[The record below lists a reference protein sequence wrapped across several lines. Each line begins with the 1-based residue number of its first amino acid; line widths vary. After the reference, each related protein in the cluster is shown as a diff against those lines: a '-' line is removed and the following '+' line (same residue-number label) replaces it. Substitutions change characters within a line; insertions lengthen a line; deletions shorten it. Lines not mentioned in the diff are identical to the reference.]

1 MFVLLQAEASV
12 PLVAAAFSQ
21 SSEMVSFSEARQ
33 ALLVFKNED
42 FAYLAGPGMMSLLA
56 VLPVHGLIL
65 HVGSVKCAVLR
76 SM

>member
-1 MFVLLQAEASV
+1 
-12 PLVAAAFSQ
+12 
-21 SSEMVSFSEARQ
+21 MVSFSEARQ
-33 ALLVFKNED
+33 TLLVFKNED